1 MGTQRCAGGAFT
13 RQVID
18 IGYGNIYY
26 RELEG
31 RSYRKKT
38 KNPGFFT
45 NDKNKLALLGKMAGA
60 IQSKEY
66 IIRSDKLLDE
76 CRQYVYKD
84 GKVVHSRSVKT
95 QDDSSKGQAHGD
107 RVIAAALAWHGAV
120 DRPADTTVQTDEFLE
135 APRGSMAYRLKE
147 YDALIA
153 SELND
158 GW

>member
-1 MGTQRCAGGAFT
+1 MCIRD
-13 RQVID
+13 RD
-18 IGYGNIYY
+18 IGYPKIFF
-26 RELEG
+26 REVEG
-31 RSYRKKT
+31 RAYRKKT

-45 NDKNKLALLGKMAGA
+45 TDKNKLALLGKMSGA

-66 IIRSDKLLDE
+66 IVRSNLLLEE

-107 RVIAAALAWHGAV
+107 RVIAAALAWHGSV
-120 DRPADTTVQTDEFLE
+120 DRPIDTTIDKEEFE
-135 APRGSMAYRLKE
+135 QIPYGSMAWRLKKHDE
-147 YDALIA
+147 LEA
-153 SELND
+153 SKTND

>member
-1 MGTQRCAGGAFT
+1 
-13 RQVID
+13 
-18 IGYGNIYY
+18 
-26 RELEG
+26 
-31 RSYRKKT
+31 
-38 KNPGFFT
+38 
-45 NDKNKLALLGKMAGA
+45 MAGA